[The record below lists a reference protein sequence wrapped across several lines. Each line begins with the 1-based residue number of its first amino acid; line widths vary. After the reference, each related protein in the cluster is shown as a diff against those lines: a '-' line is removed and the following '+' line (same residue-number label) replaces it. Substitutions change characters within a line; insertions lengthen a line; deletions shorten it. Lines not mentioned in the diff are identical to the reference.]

1 MPDLPEK
8 EILNQ
13 LFREGEKFPVVEE
26 GVEPKVD
33 EEVEPLIQK
42 IEKEIYLA
50 KPITDDYGQP
60 LVSPPAPQQPQIVLP
75 VTQTAYF
82 YGLKQK
88 VSDSIRWLAEWC
100 LRLIKVFG
108 FRAVFREGEK
118 A

>member
-1 MPDLPEK
+1 MPDLSEK
-8 EILNQ
+8 EILSK
-13 LFREGEKFPVVEE
+13 LFTETEKFPVTVE
-26 GVEPKVD
+26 GEPKID
-33 EEVEPLIQK
+33 KEVEPLIQK
-42 IEKEIYLA
+42 LEEEIYLA

-75 VTQTAYF
+75 VTQTAYL

-88 VSDSIRWLAEWC
+88 VSKSIRWLTEWC
-100 LRLIKVFG
+100 LRLIKIFG